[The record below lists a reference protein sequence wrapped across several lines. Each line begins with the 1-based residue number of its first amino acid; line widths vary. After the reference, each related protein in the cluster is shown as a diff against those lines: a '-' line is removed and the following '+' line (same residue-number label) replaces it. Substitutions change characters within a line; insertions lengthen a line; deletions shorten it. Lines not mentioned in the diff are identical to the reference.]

1 MYGLLKLFISII
13 NGDRYTSRHGDHDY
27 SHYKTGGRMGYQ
39 KNWVNVGMMALLLC
53 VLGGVGGAVSSV
65 FADESV
71 VDLNSPEAIR
81 HTLEQQTGKRVK
93 LKLQSGQELEGKI
106 SKVGSNVVVV
116 SELSGMEFFDATVRV
131 DQVAA
136 VIVRV
141 RTK

>member
-1 MYGLLKLFISII
+1 MEYRKG
-13 NGDRYTSRHGDHDY
+13 
-27 SHYKTGGRMGYQ
+27 
-39 KNWVNVGMMALLLC
+39 WVSVGMMVLLLC
-53 VLGGVGGAVSSV
+53 VLGGGGGVVSSV
-65 FADESV
+65 FADEPG

-106 SKVGSNVVVV
+106 SKVGSHVVVV
-116 SELSGMEFFDATVRV
+116 SELVGMEFFDATVRV

>member
-1 MYGLLKLFISII
+1 
-13 NGDRYTSRHGDHDY
+13 
-27 SHYKTGGRMGYQ
+27 MGHQ
-39 KNWVNVGMMALLLC
+39 KGWVNVGMIALLLC
-53 VLGGVGGAVSSV
+53 VLGGFGGAVSSV
-65 FADESV
+65 FADEQG

-93 LKLQSGQELEGKI
+93 LKLQSGQEIECKV

-116 SELSGMEFFDATVRV
+116 SELSGMELFDATVRV

>member
-1 MYGLLKLFISII
+1 ME
-13 NGDRYTSRHGDHDY
+13 H
-27 SHYKTGGRMGYQ
+27 Q
-39 KNWVNVGMMALLLC
+39 KGWVNVGMMALLLC
-53 VLGGVGGAVSSV
+53 VLGGVGGAVSSA
-65 FADESV
+65 FADEPG

-136 VIVRV
+136 VILRV

>member
-1 MYGLLKLFISII
+1 MGHQ
-13 NGDRYTSRHGDHDY
+13 NG
-27 SHYKTGGRMGYQ
+27 
-39 KNWVNVGMMALLLC
+39 WVNVGMMALLLC
-53 VLGGVGGAVSSV
+53 MLGGFVGTVSSV
-65 FADESV
+65 FADEPV
-71 VDLNSPEAIR
+71 VDLNGPEAIR

-106 SKVGSNVVVV
+106 SKVGSTVVVV

-131 DQVAA
+131 DQVTA

>member
-1 MYGLLKLFISII
+1 MALYKLFISII
-13 NGDRYTSRHGDHDY
+13 NGYRYTGRHGGRETG
-27 SHYKTGGRMGYQ
+27 HYKTGGRMGYQ
-39 KNWVNVGMMALLLC
+39 KGWVKVRTMALLLC
-53 VLGGVGGAVSSV
+53 MLGGVGGAVSSA
-65 FADESV
+65 FADEPG

-93 LKLQSGQELEGKI
+93 LKLQSGQELEGKV

>member
-1 MYGLLKLFISII
+1 MEQQK
-13 NGDRYTSRHGDHDY
+13 
-27 SHYKTGGRMGYQ
+27 GR
-39 KNWVNVGMMALLLC
+39 VNVGMMVLLLC
-53 VLGGVGGAVSSV
+53 VLGGFVGAVSSV
-65 FADESV
+65 CADEPV

-93 LKLQSGQELEGKI
+93 LKLQSGQELEGKV
-106 SKVGSNVVVV
+106 SKVGSHVVVV

>member
-1 MYGLLKLFISII
+1 MPESHKLFISII
-13 NGDRYTSRHGDHDY
+13 RRDRYTSRQCCGAY
-27 SHYKTGGRMGYQ
+27 GQFQTGERMGIQ
-39 KNWVNVGMMALLLC
+39 KGWGNVGMMALLLC
-53 VLGGVGGAVSSV
+53 VLGGVDGAVSPV
-65 FADESV
+65 FADEPM

-81 HTLEQQTGKRVK
+81 HTLEQQTGKRAK

>member
-1 MYGLLKLFISII
+1 MKSQ
-13 NGDRYTSRHGDHDY
+13 HGC
-27 SHYKTGGRMGYQ
+27 
-39 KNWVNVGMMALLLC
+39 VNVGLRVLLLC
-53 VLGGVGGAVSSV
+53 VLGGFVGTVSSV
-65 FADESV
+65 SADEPGI
-71 VDLNSPEAIR
+71 DLNSPEAIR

-106 SKVGSNVVVV
+106 SKVGSTVVVV

-136 VIVRV
+136 VIVRG

>member
-1 MYGLLKLFISII
+1 
-13 NGDRYTSRHGDHDY
+13 
-27 SHYKTGGRMGYQ
+27 MGQ
-39 KNWVNVGMMALLLC
+39 QNDWANVGIMVLLLC
-53 VLGGVGGAVSSV
+53 VLGGFVGTVPFV
-65 FADESV
+65 LADEPG

-106 SKVGSNVVVV
+106 SKVGSHVVVV
-116 SELSGMEFFDATVRV
+116 SELVGMEFFDATVRV

>member
-1 MYGLLKLFISII
+1 MKGQNGCINIGL
-13 NGDRYTSRHGDHDY
+13 R
-27 SHYKTGGRMGYQ
+27 
-39 KNWVNVGMMALLLC
+39 VLLLC
-53 VLGGVGGAVSSV
+53 VLGGFVGTVSAVSAGEPV
-65 FADESV
+65 I
-71 VDLNSPEAIR
+71 DLNSPEAIR
-81 HTLEQQTGKRVK
+81 HMLEQQAGKRVK

-106 SKVGSNVVVV
+106 SKVGSAVVVV